1 MKQKLNW
8 RKIIY
13 EIPEISDIFKTGEI
27 AWINATDIYE
37 EGEIVRTESSFAE
50 NYMQSDLE
58 YDLDHIVDA
67 KDEKA
72 IKILK
77 I

>member
-13 EIPEISDIFKTGEI
+13 EIPEISDILKTGEI

-37 EGEIVRTESSFAE
+37 EGEFVRTESSFAE
-50 NYMQSDLE
+50 NYIQSDLE
-58 YDLDHIVDA
+58 YDFDHIVDA
-67 KDEKA
+67 KDENA